1 MFKKK
6 DSKEICQNVSNGDP
20 EVAGL
25 WLLFF
30 LVLCPVLYFPSSLQ
44 TSTCKVCK

>member
-30 LVLCPVLYFPSSLQ
+30 SGALSCFVLSKF
-44 TSTCKVCK
+44 STNKHM